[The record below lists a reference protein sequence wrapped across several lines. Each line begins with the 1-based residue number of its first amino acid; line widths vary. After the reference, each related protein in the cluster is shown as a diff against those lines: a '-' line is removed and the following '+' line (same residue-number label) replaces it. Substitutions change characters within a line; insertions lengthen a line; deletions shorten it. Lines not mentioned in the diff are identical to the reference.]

1 MEQIYQ
7 RVIMLENE
15 IKQKRMDLV
24 RDYLIKNQININL
37 VSTDEDLMS
46 IYACLSMKSR
56 HLKTELVNELLDE
69 LKD

>member
-24 RDYLIKNQININL
+24 KDYLIKNQININL

-46 IYACLSMKSR
+46 FYSCLSIKAR
-56 HLKTELVNELLDE
+56 HLKTEVVNELLDE